1 MPRTVSYYTVENML
15 FQVAHFIRNK
25 LTAFLMDSDNS
36 LEIWVVTV
44 KVVPSKVELR
54 DLQYIWLNSI
64 VIFIRMSADIKT
76 KSADVISKMTL
87 ELSQLDV
94 KMNGL

>member
-1 MPRTVSYYTVENML
+1 
-15 FQVAHFIRNK
+15 
-25 LTAFLMDSDNS
+25 
-36 LEIWVVTV
+36 
-44 KVVPSKVELR
+44 
-54 DLQYIWLNSI
+54 
-64 VIFIRMSADIKT
+64 MSADIKT